1 MVKITT
7 SLSEYWYK
15 KIKELN
21 IPINF
26 LIILG
31 YKTFLGIKEEN
42 KKLLELEGKIREIR
56 RDLDLLIKKLYGKI

>member
-31 YKTFLGIKEEN
+31 YKTFIGIKEEN